1 MKCKKCIHYDICEY
15 STLTDKE
22 IKCKAFIYNTDY
34 IKETLKYYLEENE
47 VNEVIYI
54 PKFVIEKIVNDEL

>member
-22 IKCKAFIYNTDY
+22 IKCKDFIYSTDY
-34 IKETLKYYLEENE
+34 IRKTLKYYLGANE
-47 VNEVIYI
+47 INGAIYI
-54 PKFVIEKIVNDEL
+54 PKFVIKKIVNDEL